1 MYGIVNKILGILL
14 AFVLLLIMLANV
26 MVADQLQARRSIVSE
41 VTVFIDEVTDTGTL
55 TEKQYQD
62 LMMAC
67 NAYGPICNVEVQRY
81 VRIVNPLP
89 GHPGETYTTYALT
102 NDIWHW
108 NQGDL
113 CKVVVDEA
121 GYTGMSY
128 FLYTTIG
135 LVMQR
140 VDFQLTGRVR

>member
-1 MYGIVNKILGILL
+1 MYGVVNKIIGIVI

-26 MVADQLQARRSIVSE
+26 MVADQLQARRSITSE
-41 VTVFIDEVTDTGTL
+41 VTNFIDEVTDTGTL
-55 TEKQYQD
+55 TEKNLQD
-62 LMMAC
+62 LYLAC
-67 NAYGPICNVEVQRY
+67 NGYGPICVVNVYRY
-81 VRIVNPLP
+81 VRQVNPTP
-89 GHPGETYTTYALT
+89 GHPGETYTTYALST
-102 NDIWHW
+102 DIYHW

-135 LVMQR
+135 LVMQP